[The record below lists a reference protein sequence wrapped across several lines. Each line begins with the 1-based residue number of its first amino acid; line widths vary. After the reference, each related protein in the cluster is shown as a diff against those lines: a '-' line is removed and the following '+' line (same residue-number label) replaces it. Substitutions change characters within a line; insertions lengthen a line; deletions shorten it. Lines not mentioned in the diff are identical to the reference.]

1 MLIVHCDPNGD
12 RSRQSLWF
20 RTVRAA
26 PPAHA
31 HVRFVIVVAGAL
43 LLGVPAV
50 GQRATTSGTI
60 TVDIAPGAASN
71 SFVPTDTL
79 GAGID
84 RLSATAVEK
93 LFTKPAVDR
102 VLSAG
107 WQTVSYR
114 QNTELHVEAWHW
126 NPEGTWSDPAGK
138 GYFTGSTALGQP
150 IQHSY
155 GYLLPHRGVTRNDGT
170 DSNGYSRL
178 TDGDL
183 ATYWKSNPYLTSAFT
198 GEDDTRHPQWVTIDL
213 ASALPITTMQI
224 AWGEPFARQ
233 YVVQY
238 WTGDDPIKRPTSGS
252 WTTFPGGSV
261 TAGKGGTATLSLNSS
276 PVTVQ
281 FLRIWMTASSNT
293 CDTHGAE
300 DRRNCV
306 GYAIRELYLG
316 TQGANRE
323 FYDLVR
329 HTADQDQTAT
339 ICSSI
344 DPWHEP
350 TDIGPRTREQVGLDL
365 FYTSGYTRGLPAMIP
380 VSMLYGTPEDAA
392 AQISYLKS
400 RGYPISWIEMGE
412 EPDGQYMLPED
423 YGALYLQFATA
434 LHRVDPSLK
443 LGGPVFEGVNEDIRV
458 WPDAQGR
465 TSWLRRF
472 IDYLNAHDR
481 LRDLSF
487 MSFEHYPFEPCRI
500 QWSHLYDEP
509 ALIRHILQVWHE
521 DGLPPD
527 TPVFITELN
536 IAWATG
542 ESFVDVFGGLWLSD
556 FVGAFLTAGGDGLY
570 YFHYVPSRLRGGCNE
585 SYGTFGLFTVDA
597 NGDIQKP
604 TSQYFVSRLITQ
616 EWVQPGTGVH
626 RVFPAVSDIRDE
638 VGQAL
643 VTAYAVSR
651 PDGQWAL
658 LVVNKD
664 QRNAHAV
671 RIQFRDGA
679 DHADRV
685 FDGTTT
691 ALTFGAAQYQ
701 WHAKGADGFA
711 DPSDP
716 PAVSTIAATRETAFD
731 LPNASVTVIRG
742 RVSPA
747 AGSAK

>member
-1 MLIVHCDPNGD
+1 MQGSDQSRRP
-12 RSRQSLWF
+12 RSL
-20 RTVRAA
+20 RTVLAA
-26 PPAHA
+26 RLAVPDWT
-31 HVRFVIVVAGAL
+31 FVITVAAAL
-43 LLGVPAV
+43 LSGTPSVAQQP
-50 GQRATTSGTI
+50 TTAGTI
-60 TVDIAPGAASN
+60 TVDITPSAASN
-71 SFVPTDTL
+71 SFVPTEAL

-93 LFTKPAVDR
+93 LFTKPAIDR

-126 NPEGTWSDPAGK
+126 NPEGTWSDPGGK
-138 GYFTGSTALGQP
+138 GYFTGSTSLGSP

-155 GYLLPHRGVTRNDGT
+155 GYLLPRRGVTRNDGT

-183 ATYWKSNPYLTSAFT
+183 GTYWKSNPYLASAFT

-213 ASALPITTMQI
+213 ASALPITTMKI
-224 AWGEPFARQ
+224 AWAEPFARQ

-238 WTGDDPIKRPTSGS
+238 WTGDDPIKRPTAGS
-252 WTTFPGGSV
+252 WTTFPGGRV
-261 TAGKGGTATLSLNSS
+261 TAGVGGTATLLLDAS

-281 FLRIWMTASSNT
+281 FLRIWMTESSNT
-293 CDTHGAE
+293 CDAHGAA

-316 TQGANRE
+316 TQGANGE

-339 ICSSI
+339 ISSSI

-365 FYTSGYTRGLPAMIP
+365 FYTSGYTRGLPAMMP
-380 VSMLYGTPEDAA
+380 VAMLYSTPEDAA
-392 AQISYLKS
+392 AQIKYLKS

-434 LHRVDPSLK
+434 IHRIDPALK
-443 LGGPVFEGVNEDIRV
+443 LGGPVFEGVNEDIHV
-458 WPDAQGR
+458 WPDAHGK
-465 TSWLRRF
+465 TSWLGRF
-472 IDYLNAHDR
+472 IDYLKAHGR
-481 LRDLSF
+481 LGDLAF
-487 MSFEHYPFEPCRI
+487 MSFEHYPFEPCKI

-509 ALIRHILQVWHE
+509 ALIGHILQVWRE
-521 DGLPPD
+521 DGLPPEI
-527 TPVFITELN
+527 PVFITELN

-542 ESFVDVFGGLWLSD
+542 ESFVDMFGGLWLAD
-556 FVGAFLTAGGDGLY
+556 YVGAFLTAGGDGLY
-570 YFHYVPSRLRGGCNE
+570 YFHYVPSRLHGGCNE

-597 NGDIQKP
+597 NYEIQKP
-604 TSQYFVSRLITQ
+604 TSQYFASRLITQ
-616 EWVQPGTGVH
+616 EWVQPGSGTH
-626 RVFPAVSDIRDE
+626 RIFPAVSDIRDGAGH
-638 VGQAL
+638 VL

-651 PDGQWAL
+651 PDGQWSVL
-658 LVVNKD
+658 LVNKD
-664 QRNAHAV
+664 QSNAHSV
-671 RIQFRDGA
+671 RIVFHDGA
-679 DHADRV
+679 S
-685 FDGTTT
+685 GTVRFFSGSTT
-691 ALTFGAAQYQ
+691 AIAFGAAQYQ

-711 DPSDP
+711 DPDGP
-716 PAVSTIAATRETAFD
+716 PAVSTVAGTRETLFD

-742 RVSPA
+742 VV
-747 AGSAK
+747 GF